1 MPIIQAPVLAD
12 FISRLFQ
19 GAGAPEA
26 KARLVAN
33 SLVESNLAG
42 HDSHG
47 VIRAHW
53 YLRNIKD
60 GTIKPAAEPVVVKD
74 TPTIST
80 VDAQYSFGHVA
91 AHFAMEITIKKAKV
105 GGLAATG
112 IFNCRHIGR
121 VGEWVE
127 MAAQQNLIGLAFCDV
142 TRGAPIVAPYGSV
155 TSLLSTNPFAAAVP
169 LEGQPPMV
177 LDFATS
183 VVAEGKVRV
192 AFDAGKAI
200 PEGWVLRADGQPTT
214 NPKDLYEEGMLLPAA
229 GHKGY
234 GLAMLMEFLGSALV
248 GQGDITGKTS
258 HRVNGVLFIALAIE
272 PFRPLADFLADSAT
286 LYQQVKA
293 VPPVEG
299 VEAVLIPGE
308 PERQSAA
315 RRRVEG
321 IPLAEQT
328 WAHLLEAAAEL
339 GVAAPGRTMKDER

>member
-1 MPIIQAPVLAD
+1 MPTIQAPLLAD

-74 TPTIST
+74 TPTVTT
-80 VDAQYSFGHVA
+80 VDGQYAFGHVA
-91 AHFAMEITIKKAKV
+91 AHFAMQITIKKAKLA
-105 GGLAATG
+105 GLAATG

-127 MAAQQNLIGLAFCDV
+127 MAAQQNLIALAFCDV
-142 TRGAPIVAPYGSV
+142 SRGAPIVAPYGSV

-169 LEGQPPMV
+169 LGGQPPMV

-192 AFDAGKAI
+192 AFDAGKPI
-200 PEGWVLRADGQPTT
+200 PEGWVIRADGQPTT
-214 NPKDLYEEGMLLPAA
+214 DPKDLYEGGMLLPAA

-248 GQGDITGKTS
+248 GQGDITGQTG

-272 PFRPLADFLADSAT
+272 PFRPLADFLADGAS
-286 LYQQVKA
+286 LYQQVKV
-293 VPPVEG
+293 VPPVPG
-299 VEAVLIPGE
+299 VEEVLIPGE
-308 PERQSAA
+308 PERQMAA

-328 WAHLLEAAAEL
+328 WTHLLEAAAEL
-339 GVAAPGRTMKDER
+339 GVAAPGEKDER